1 MGSFFVDLWSRAT
14 EMPGETWN
22 WFDSLNREEWLVTLI
37 AVCALGFVSL
47 LGFRSQ
53 RL

>member
-1 MGSFFVDLWSRAT
+1 MRLL
-14 EMPGETWN
+14 
-22 WFDSLNREEWLVTLI
+22 DSLEEWLVTLVV
-37 AVCALGFVSL
+37 VCAMGFVSL

>member
-1 MGSFFVDLWSRAT
+1 MDSFFVDLWSRAAAA
-14 EMPGETWN
+14 PGQTWE
-22 WFDSLNREEWLVTLI
+22 WFDSLNREEWLVTLVV
-37 AVCALGFVSL
+37 VCAMGFVSL